1 MAEEEVNYASVVFNS
16 DKQRHRANAA
26 AAAKEDDTV
35 YDEVKV
41 KSEAGQQSA
50 DSHGRAPSGQRRR
63 GWLAGCLAIACVL
76 LLLGLV
82 GVAIHRKNTE
92 LKAQIQQLTE
102 DNQEQKENF
111 TKQIQVL
118 EDNGETSNVSR
129 AQWSIDSYC
138 PKKEVLSGRTC
149 SACQK
154 GWKKNQQRCYVIHDS
169 EGTSDL
175 KTWEEAQENCR
186 ERAADLVVV
195 HDEEEKRI
203 IDDYSANFRVS
214 NGYWIGLRAKGGTWK
229 WIDGTTLTDISWIE
243 APAEGHCGVSLS
255 TRRWT
260 SVKCDEKRTRICTRN
275 ALSL

>member
-1 MAEEEVNYASVVFNS
+1 MNQIKENQTTLLATNQNLTKLREQLKLEKESLKLRLENMTQNYNV
-16 DKQRHRANAA
+16 
-26 AAAKEDDTV
+26 
-35 YDEVKV
+35 
-41 KSEAGQQSA
+41 SEG
-50 DSHGRAPSGQRRR
+50 
-63 GWLAGCLAIACVL
+63 
-76 LLLGLV
+76 
-82 GVAIHRKNTE
+82 KNTE